1 MRSDKMAKAN
11 FFMVE
16 LLEAAI
22 GQEISY
28 KELKNLIIETVD
40 KNALEYK
47 NFRVID
53 LSKENELHYVADI
66 FEYKTNYLFM
76 RISKQKP
83 SGGFLY
89 RDYETNEPESLLNGA
104 NETKKGIEI
113 YTYALLDY
121 DTGILSIVNQQGA
134 PNHRVINYLFSKYN
148 LNYSMNFIPIA
159 NKKGIERI
167 YMAQE
172 PCISQ
177 IEIEVPVPNTEA
189 LEKLFQ
195 WKDKDILDMQGKKLK
210 AVMKVSSVDRKV
222 ITDDEE
228 ETKKV
233 IDSMKKCLSVYSKAK
248 IRAKAKLLKTQDYNF
263 FDDNFSYEV
272 HVPSYTLQGGEKH
285 YYSADEFVDV
295 YRQGLFEAYE
305 ESKDIL
311 KAITDR

>member
-1 MRSDKMAKAN
+1 MAKAN

-16 LLEAAI
+16 LMEAAI
-22 GQEISY
+22 GREISY
-28 KELKNLIIETVD
+28 EGLKELVIEIIDNNSV
-40 KNALEYK
+40 KYN
-47 NFRVID
+47 NFCVID
-53 LSKENELHYVADI
+53 LSKENELHYVADV
-66 FEYKTNYLFM
+66 FEYKKNYLFM

-89 RDYETNEPESLLNGA
+89 RDYETNEPESLLDGF

-121 DTGILSIVNQQGA
+121 ETCILSIVNQQGA
-134 PNHRVINYLFSKYN
+134 PNHKVINYLFGKYN
-148 LNYSMNFIPIA
+148 VNYSMNFVPIA

-177 IEIEVPVPNTEA
+177 IEIEVPVPNAES

-195 WKDKDILDMQGKKLK
+195 WKDKNILDMQGKKLK

-233 IDSMKKCLSVYSKAK
+233 IDSIRNCLPVYNKAK
-248 IRAKAKLLKTQDYNF
+248 IRAKSKTLKTQDYNF

-272 HVPSYTLQGGEKH
+272 HIPTYTLQDGDKH
-285 YYSADEFVDV
+285 YYSAEELVGV

>member
-1 MRSDKMAKAN
+1 MVKAN

-16 LLEAAI
+16 LMEAAI
-22 GQEISY
+22 SREIPY
-28 KELKNLIIETVD
+28 EWLKELVIEIID
-40 KNALEYK
+40 NNSIKYN
-47 NFRVID
+47 NFCVID
-53 LSKENELHYVADI
+53 LSKENELHYVADV
-66 FEYKTNYLFM
+66 FEYKKNYLFM
-76 RISKQKP
+76 RISKLKP

-89 RDYETNEPESLLNGA
+89 RDYETNEPESLLEGV
-104 NETKKGIEI
+104 NET
-113 YTYALLDY
+113 
-121 DTGILSIVNQQGA
+121 
-134 PNHRVINYLFSKYN
+134 
-148 LNYSMNFIPIA
+148 
-159 NKKGIERI
+159 KKGIERI

-177 IEIEVPVPNTEA
+177 IEIEVPVPNAES

-195 WKDKDILDMQGKKLK
+195 WKDNNILDMQGKKLK
-210 AVMKVSSVDRKV
+210 AVMKVSSIDRKV

-233 IDSMKKCLSVYSKAK
+233 IDSIRNCLSVYNKAK
-248 IRAKAKLLKTQDYNF
+248 IRAKSKTLKTQDYNF

-272 HVPSYTLQGGEKH
+272 HIPTYTLQDGDKH
-285 YYSADEFVDV
+285 YYSAEELVGV